1 MKKFRLLSLLGVV
14 LVAGTLAGCL
24 NNNDVNEGTNNQW
37 DIIIEDITADTNAV
51 IDYNDSL
58 VDIASSCIAS
68 EDAIWNAY
76 NSDEFDADKVQT
88 AIDNTL
94 DECNSAITQI
104 EALGGWEWD
113 NSLKDGVVILLQKDV
128 EYYGKIREM
137 IAYLA
142 ISEDG
147 LTEEQNEAYGSIL
160 AEIDTLNQELEA
172 ANNNLIEIQNQ
183 FAANHKFELEDI
195 DEEVVAEDVVKVE

>member
-1 MKKFRLLSLLGVV
+1 
-14 LVAGTLAGCL
+14 
-24 NNNDVNEGTNNQW
+24 
-37 DIIIEDITADTNAV
+37 
-51 IDYNDSL
+51 
-58 VDIASSCIAS
+58 
-68 EDAIWNAY
+68 
-76 NSDEFDADKVQT
+76 
-88 AIDNTL
+88 
-94 DECNSAITQI
+94 
-104 EALGGWEWD
+104 
-113 NSLKDGVVILLQKDV
+113 
-128 EYYGKIREM
+128 M